1 MRPNFTLPELQT
13 RLDRLDQGAMLRIS
27 EDVRGGTDR
36 RPGRKQGGISPG
48 KDVFGRFGARDAVV
62 GSRSVCVRGEP
73 LEAERAPPFALPRPV
88 QCWTRFFALVLLR
101 STMTIAE

>member
-13 RLDRLDQGAMLRIS
+13 RLDRLDQGAML
-27 EDVRGGTDR
+27 
-36 RPGRKQGGISPG
+36 GISDPDFEWLFA
-48 KDVFGRFGARDAVV
+48 KRNDVAAARLFQSRFAARDTVV
-62 GSRSVCVRGEP
+62 GSRSVCVGEP

-88 QCWTRFFALVLLR
+88 QCWTRCFSLVLLR